1 MIIKVDNFIRKMNTE
16 LKSNIEKLEFIPKL
30 QLVRIGNDIGAKSFE
45 KSIFKEA
52 KKIGIDVDVKI
63 FYKCDSE
70 SEIIEFI
77 EQVNEDN
84 TINGILLFLP
94 IDNKFNQRKILN
106 TISPKKDVDGLN
118 IKSLAKLFITDEYRN
133 VPTTAL
139 STLEFLQSL
148 TNLEGKDVLV
158 INRSLIIGKPLYF
171 MLSNE
176 NATVQMAHSKT
187 ADIYEKMANADIII
201 SAIGK
206 PKFFK
211 TEKFKKDAII
221 VDLGVSTLG
230 GLLYGDFDSSN
241 YENLDIKYVPSIG
254 GVGKINSNMILK
266 NTYRNGVEND

>member
-63 FYKCDSE
+63 FCKCDSE
-70 SEIIEFI
+70 SEIVEFI
-77 EQVNEDN
+77 EQANEDN
-84 TINGILLFLP
+84 TINGILVFLP

-148 TNLEGKDVLV
+148 T
-158 INRSLIIGKPLYF
+158 SL
-171 MLSNE
+171 
-176 NATVQMAHSKT
+176 
-187 ADIYEKMANADIII
+187 
-201 SAIGK
+201 
-206 PKFFK
+206 
-211 TEKFKKDAII
+211 
-221 VDLGVSTLG
+221 
-230 GLLYGDFDSSN
+230 
-241 YENLDIKYVPSIG
+241 
-254 GVGKINSNMILK
+254 
-266 NTYRNGVEND
+266 